1 MSTNRTSN
9 MPSGL
14 DQQGRRQTRIS
25 AADPLFH
32 GDHDTPTLL
41 PGDTDGFGFQPAK
54 GRPMPEWVARS
65 HQALQRREPAVDGP
79 KHRRVRPAVQQP
91 QVPAKCGEGGGGRA
105 VRDAT

>member
-65 HQALQRREPAVDGP
+65 HQALQRRSGSRSYPPVRTPGLLLVIAVYVGAL
-79 KHRRVRPAVQQP
+79 AV
-91 QVPAKCGEGGGGRA
+91 VGWRLLVGGI
-105 VRDAT
+105 